1 MATENKYFLSKSGL
15 EHYNIKIHAD
25 IDAGDEEALNAAKQ
39 YAKEYA
45 DGLAENYDA
54 AGTAATKVNE
64 LANGQVKTNKEAID
78 AINNETTGILAQ
90 AKTYADQAA
99 DAKDD
104 DIAAAKKAGD
114 DAQANLTTHING
126 DFASVKGRVDAL
138 EAGTYDDTEV
148 RGLIKANADAIDA
161 VEGRADALE
170 NQMETLVGDDAG
182 KSARTIANEE
192 LAKQLIAENAAESL
206 NELQEIAAWIQSHP
220 GDAAAM
226 NRAIEDLEALVGT
239 LPSGITATTIVGY
252 IQEVVNDEK
261 VRAEAA
267 EGALGD
273 RIGAI
278 EGNIGT
284 GTVDGRIEAAKTA
297 AIEAAAGDATTK
309 ANAARD
315 EAKSYTDAEIG
326 KIDLSGIQTNAN
338 DISGLKGRM
347 DGAESN
353 IGDIQTSLATGGA
366 TANAIA
372 DAKKAGTDAQ
382 ASVTALAEGQVQTNA
397 NDIAALK
404 SVNYIEITTA
414 EIDAMFA

>member
-15 EHYNIKIHAD
+15 EHYNVKVHAD
-25 IDAGDEEALNAAKQ
+25 IDAGDEETLNAAKEFAQ
-39 YAKEYA
+39 NL
-45 DGLAENYDA
+45 GENYDA
-54 AGTAATKVNE
+54 AGTATTKVNE

-148 RGLIKANADAIDA
+148 RGLIKDNADAIDA

-170 NQMETLVGDDAG
+170 DQMETLVGDDAG

-192 LAKQLIAENAAESL
+192 LAKQLITENAAESL

-252 IQEVVNDEK
+252 IQEVVNAEK

-273 RIGAI
+273 RIGTI

-284 GTVDGRIEAAKTA
+284 GTVDSRIEAAKTA

-315 EAKSYTDAEIG
+315 EAKSYTNTEIG

-347 DGAESN
+347 DSAESN
-353 IGDIQTSLATGGA
+353 IGDIQTSLAAGGA
-366 TANAIA
+366 TATAIA

-382 ASVTALAEGQVQTNA
+382 SSVTALAEGQVQTNT

-404 SVNYIEITTA
+404 SVSYIEITTA